1 MAITAEFAADFS
13 QFNTEVKKAEKELA
27 LFEGQTLS
35 TGQAIDGMGTVSAGA
50 APKASALSA
59 SMKSIG
65 LVASSA
71 GLGVAGLG
79 TSLTGLATATAT
91 AVAGLGAIGTAGAVL
106 AAGISGWGIGR
117 KIAEQLN
124 SDVWIG
130 NATAAILGWGTT
142 WKETAGA
149 VADTLAK
156 ASEVS
161 GKSITN
167 MKDAVRILD
176 DQRKALKEW
185 ETATQAVAIAAQDHQ
200 RVLDTL
206 NGTVVEAARF
216 ALEQGVAQDKVATAY
231 ELTAPQIAAV
241 VAMMKQEKEAAKA
254 RADQIAEW
262 TAKQKA
268 EWDAAFAIRDR
279 LFGTD
284 AIKKADDYA
293 KAIGLLGGSI
303 DSLTNDQLAELEQ
316 AMVAGIDALAR
327 SGQLTNEQSS
337 AFAALAAQANIALE
351 ALKPL
356 VTTTEDLVKAQWDYV
371 TALDEE
377 ARAARA
383 AADEQNKKQD
393 AADASKPSR
402 PAGGGLLPNAIA
414 GRNGVAMDMYGRP
427 TTIGGALT
435 NLPILNININSPLGT
450 PDQIASAV
458 GGAVTGS
465 YSSGGK
471 RLPV

>member
-1 MAITAEFAADFS
+1 MAITAKFAADFS
-13 QFNTEVKKAEKELA
+13 DFHTEVKKAEKELV
-27 LFEGQTLS
+27 LFEGQTAS
-35 TGQAIDGMGTVSAGA
+35 TGQAIGDMGTASGGA

-59 SMKSIG
+59 SLKSIG
-65 LVASSA
+65 LVANSA

-79 TSLTGLATATAT
+79 SQLTSLATATST
-91 AVAGLGAIGTAGAVL
+91 AVAGLGSIGTAGALL

-117 KIAEQLN
+117 KIAEQLD

-130 NATAAILGWGTT
+130 DATAAILGWGTT

-149 VADTLAK
+149 VADTLKK

-161 GKSITN
+161 GKAITN
-167 MKDAVRILD
+167 MKDAVKILD
-176 DQRKALKEW
+176 DQRKALKDW

-200 RVLDTL
+200 RVLNTL

-231 ELTAPQIAAV
+231 QLTAPQIAAV
-241 VAMMKQEKEAAKA
+241 VAMMKQEKEVAKQ
-254 RADQIAEW
+254 RADQIAKW
-262 TAKQKA
+262 TAEQKA

-293 KAIGLLGGSI
+293 KAIGLLGGTV
-303 DSLTNDQLAELEQ
+303 DLTSEQLAEVEQ
-316 AMVAGIDALAR
+316 VMVAGIDALAR

-337 AFAALAAQANIALE
+337 AFATLAVQARIALD

-356 VTTTEDLVKAQWDYV
+356 VSTTEDLVKAQWDYV

-377 ARAARA
+377 ARAQAGAATEAQKKTA
-383 AADEQNKKQD
+383 AAKS
-393 AADASKPSR
+393 ALADR
-402 PAGGGLLPNAIA
+402 PAGGGLLPTGIV
-414 GRNGVAMDMYGRP
+414 GGPGGVAYDQYGRP
-427 TTIGGALT
+427 VVPGGAISG
-435 NLPILNININSPLGT
+435 LPIVNVNINSPLGT
-450 PDQIASAV
+450 PDAISRAV
-458 GGAVTGS
+458 QDAMMNS
-465 YSSGGK
+465 YRSGGN